1 MGNPFM
7 EETEDLL
14 VLDFKEI
21 IGSNALARLCKIEE
35 TGMTQYEAFI
45 TECLVQRSNSLYDP
59 I

>member
-1 MGNPFM
+1 M